1 MWPYVPS
8 SPPVKLCEKL
18 VWLVSSLIYTYM
30 NVIMNL
36 FETEKFSRS
45 RSTTLTS
52 VQSRREIAP
61 SLEIIISQQPRDQ
74 IGNGVI
80 SCALSNRVIPSMC
93 LDALIGTVE
102 VVHTLDEGVAS
113 RRLDSGMP
121 ACCDGDVE
129 LNGRE
134 LNTEHL
140 HNY

>member
-61 SLEIIISQQPRDQ
+61 SLEVIISQQSRDQ
-74 IGNGVI
+74 VRNGIIG
-80 SCALSNRVIPSMC
+80 CALSNRAIPSMC
-93 LDALIGTVE
+93 LDTLVGAIE
-102 VVHTLDEGVAS
+102 VIYTLNERVAS
-113 RRLDSGMP
+113 LGIDGSMP
-121 ACCDGDVE
+121 AC
-129 LNGRE
+129 
-134 LNTEHL
+134 
-140 HNY
+140 